1 MKDFFA
7 KINQFKQKFSE
18 MSVQDKINNTGEI
31 KVKIPF
37 SKLIFSPFGILTN
50 QFGSLF
56 RLSALFALVL
66 SLVSIILGFA
76 GICFTQYR
84 EAYFFCSNSNFLY
97 IIALL
102 VKIFL
107 VSMFLAR
114 WSDIAFLK
122 KSYDLKNIFLPSKR
136 DCALT
141 CGVVLF
147 LLLNL
152 TPILSFYL
160 LYMRVP
166 NPDWVVEV
174 FYFACVSVGFLVP
187 FVLMRFYA
195 LPAAFLAGQKFPSI
209 SYLWQRTKGNNLAII
224 LSLFLVI
231 VVMSFLALYYQRA
244 VSEIE
249 PEYVNWSGTVL
260 DYAYNLIMLMIY
272 SLIMNH
278 CWLQKE
284 FLLGENNGTR
294 TDTAN

>member
-1 MKDFFA
+1 MKDFIA

-18 MSVQDKINNTGEI
+18 SPKTTETQKAELCVH
-31 KVKIPF
+31 IPF
-37 SKLIFSPFGILTN
+37 SKLIFAPFGILTN

-56 RLSALFALVL
+56 RLSALFGFVL

-76 GICFTQYR
+76 GICFTSYR
-84 EAYFFCSNSNFLY
+84 EAYFFCSDSNFIY
-97 IIALL
+97 ILALL
-102 VKIFL
+102 LKIFL

-114 WSDIAFLK
+114 WYDIAFLK
-122 KSYDLKNIFLPSKR
+122 KSYDLRNILLPTKR
-136 DCALT
+136 DFALT
-141 CGVVLF
+141 GGIILF

-174 FYFACVSVGFLVP
+174 LYFACVSVGFLVP
-187 FVLMRFYA
+187 FILMRFYA
-195 LPAAFLAGQKFPSI
+195 LPAAFLSGQKLPSF
-209 SYLWQRTKGNNLAII
+209 SYLWQRSKGNNLGII
-224 LSLFLVI
+224 LALFLI
-231 VVMSFLALYYQRA
+231 MIVMSFFALYYQRA
-244 VSEIE
+244 VLAIE

-260 DYAYNLIMLMIY
+260 DYAYNLIMLMLF
-272 SLIMNH
+272 SLVINH

>member
-1 MKDFFA
+1 MKDFIA

-18 MSVQDKINNTGEI
+18 SPKTTEPQKAELCVH
-31 KVKIPF
+31 IPF
-37 SKLIFSPFGILTN
+37 SKLIFAPFGILTN

-56 RLSALFALVL
+56 RLSALFGFVL
-66 SLVSIILGFA
+66 SLVSSILGFA

-84 EAYFFCSNSNFLY
+84 ESYFFCAESNLAY
-97 IIALL
+97 IFALF

-114 WSDIAFLK
+114 WHDIAFQK
-122 KSYDLKNIFLPSKR
+122 KSYDLGNILLPTKR
-136 DCALT
+136 DFALT
-141 CGVVLF
+141 GGTILF

-160 LYMRVP
+160 LYKRVP

-187 FVLMRFYA
+187 FILMRFYA
-195 LPAAFLAGQKFPSI
+195 LPAAFLSGQKLPSF
-209 SYLWQRTKGNNLAII
+209 SYLWQRSKGNNLGII
-224 LSLFLVI
+224 LALFLI
-231 VVMSFLALYYQRA
+231 MIVMSFFALYYQRA
-244 VSEIE
+244 VLAIE

-260 DYAYNLIMLMIY
+260 DYAYNLIMLMLF
-272 SLIMNH
+272 SLVINH
-278 CWLQKE
+278 CWLQ
-284 FLLGENNGTR
+284 